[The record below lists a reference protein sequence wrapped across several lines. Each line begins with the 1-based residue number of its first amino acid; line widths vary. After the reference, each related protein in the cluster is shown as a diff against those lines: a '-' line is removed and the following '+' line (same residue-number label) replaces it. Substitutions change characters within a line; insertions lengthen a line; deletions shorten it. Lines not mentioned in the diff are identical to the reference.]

1 MTEYLRTLFQTE
13 DFRRRFIFTLFMFAI
28 YRLGSHIPMPGID
41 TAALEDFFRRFEGTL
56 FSLYDI
62 FSGGNIGRMTV
73 FALGVMPYI
82 SASIM
87 MQLLTV
93 AVPELQRLAKE
104 EGDYGR
110 YKINQY
116 TRYLTVFV
124 AFVQSFGISLW
135 LQNQVSPAGIPVVP
149 NRGLGFIFIAVTTL
163 VAGTMFLVWIGE
175 RISEKGIGNGMSLLI
190 FAGIVAQFPNTAVQ
204 VTEMFRQGE
213 LTPFDIVG
221 TLITIV
227 VVIVG
232 IVYIQEAE
240 RRIPIQYP
248 RRQVGR
254 QEFTGGSTY
263 LPIKINPAGVI
274 PIIFAQALLLIPSS
288 ILAFIENPI
297 AQVISDSF
305 NPTSLLY
312 NFMYVVFIIFFTYFY
327 TAVII
332 NPVDVADNLRKAGG
346 FIPGVRPGQD
356 TQKFLE
362 NVINRLVF
370 VGAIFLC
377 VVAIIPL
384 FISIWLRV
392 PLYFGGTTAL
402 IVVGVA
408 LDTLRQLEA
417 QMTTMKYKGYTI
429 RRRR

>member
-1 MTEYLRTLFQTE
+1 MTEYLRTLFQAP
-13 DFRRRFIFTLFMFAI
+13 DFKQRFVFTLLMFAI
-28 YRLGSHIPMPGID
+28 YRLGSHIPIPGID
-41 TAALEDFFRRFEGTL
+41 TTALEDFFRRFEGTI

-93 AVPELQRLAKE
+93 AIPELQRLAKE

-124 AFVQSFGISLW
+124 AFVQSLGISLW
-135 LQNQVSPAGIPVVP
+135 IQNQVSPAGIPVVP
-149 NRGLGFIFIAVTTL
+149 NRGFTFVFITVTTL

-190 FAGIVAQFPNTAVQ
+190 FAGIVANFPNTAVQ
-204 VTEMFRQGE
+204 ITEMFRQGE

-221 TLITIV
+221 TLITIIA
-227 VVIVG
+227 VIMG
-232 IVYIQEAE
+232 IVYVHEAE

-263 LPIKINPAGVI
+263 LPIKVNPAGVI
-274 PIIFAQALLLIPSS
+274 PIIFAQAILIIPSS
-288 ILAFIENPI
+288 VLAFIEHPM
-297 AQVISDSF
+297 AQLIHDSF
-305 NPTSLLY
+305 NPTSILY
-312 NFMYVVFIIFFTYFY
+312 NIMYVIFIVFFTYFY

-332 NPVDVADNLRKAGG
+332 NPVDVADNLKRAGG
-346 FIPGVRPGQD
+346 FIPGVRPGTE
-356 TQKFLE
+356 TQRFLE
-362 NVINRLVF
+362 TLINRLVF
-370 VGAIFLC
+370 VGAVFLC
-377 VVAIIPL
+377 IVAIVPL
-384 FISIWLRV
+384 FISVWLRV

-417 QMTTMKYKGYTI
+417 QMTTMKYKGYTV

>member
-1 MTEYLRTLFQTE
+1 
-13 DFRRRFIFTLFMFAI
+13 
-28 YRLGSHIPMPGID
+28 
-41 TAALEDFFRRFEGTL
+41 
-56 FSLYDI
+56 
-62 FSGGNIGRMTV
+62 
-73 FALGVMPYI
+73 
-82 SASIM
+82 
-87 MQLLTV
+87 
-93 AVPELQRLAKE
+93 
-104 EGDYGR
+104 
-110 YKINQY
+110 
-116 TRYLTVFV
+116 
-124 AFVQSFGISLW
+124 
-135 LQNQVSPAGIPVVP
+135 
-149 NRGLGFIFIAVTTL
+149 
-163 VAGTMFLVWIGE
+163 MFLVWIGE

-190 FAGIVAQFPNTAVQ
+190 FAGIVAQFPNTTVQ
-204 VTEMFRQGE
+204 VVEMFRQGE
-213 LTPFDIVG
+213 LTPFEIVG
-221 TLITIV
+221 TIITIIA
-227 VVIVG
+227 VIVG

-288 ILAFIENPI
+288 ILAFIEHPI

-312 NFMYVVFIIFFTYFY
+312 NFMYVVFIVFFTYFY

-370 VGAIFLC
+370 VGAVFLC
-377 VVAIIPL
+377 IVAIIPL